1 MMNSILQSLTEN
13 PNYILDQVE
22 KSWAMQ
28 LDKEW
33 EQKRK

>member
-13 PNYILDQVE
+13 PNYILE

-28 LDKEW
+28 LDKEC